1 MNKTELSDVIY
12 ENCSKINGKTSEAK
26 FENRSLLK
34 PSIQLKTFPQRSSY
48 NGVRYEY

>member
-26 FENRSLLK
+26 FEKSVGIKAINAAQNFLSK
-34 PSIQLKTFPQRSSY
+34 III
-48 NGVRYEY
+48 